1 MPIYTRG
8 AVQKSGASSPN
19 ETNELFRLSWN
30 EASARWRNCA
40 SWPFSIRRRNQLLHF
55 CNAPRIFAMR
65 LPHLIDPRNPRDYRP
80 NDVSLSN
87 MAKVFELE
95 RASLGSFCACLH
107 CRLQLWVSPDM
118 LRRSPTLPAP
128 AWSQPRSAE
137 LAMRRAAIARPTK
150 AAMIIHSAAS
160 FAPRALVTRR
170 SSSSS

>member
-1 MPIYTRG
+1 MTPFRVSHDCKINRLCALPVADRHRDPMPIYTRG

-30 EASARWRNCA
+30 EASARSRNCA

-87 MAKVFELE
+87 MAKVFDSSE
-95 RASLGSFCACLH
+95 RRLDRSLPVCIAGFNCGFPPTCCEGAPL
-107 CRLQLWVSPDM
+107 CRL
-118 LRRSPTLPAP
+118 RRGHNRGRRNLPCGG
-128 AWSQPRSAE
+128 
-137 LAMRRAAIARPTK
+137 RR
-150 AAMIIHSAAS
+150 
-160 FAPRALVTRR
+160 
-170 SSSSS
+170 